1 MIIVKDLEDLVVES
15 EETGFSLHCK
25 TCQQKGC
32 QQLAQKQKIKKKKWE
47 NSVNTNNSN
56 QQKYLEMNLFAY
68 IVESCLGNLIV
79 S

>member
-32 QQLAQKQKIKKKKWE
+32 QQLAQKQKIKKKKKMGKL
-47 NSVNTNNSN
+47 S
-56 QQKYLEMNLFAY
+56 QHK
-68 IVESCLGNLIV
+68 
-79 S
+79 